1 MLSKDKEGDNILLLL
16 KRVKKKLVIQSRFQ
30 TFCFRKKKQRR
41 SFLQKEMDFE
51 KRSSKKGYYCLGN
64 YAYTPIKEAKNAT
77 ETGAT

>member
-1 MLSKDKEGDNILLLL
+1 
-16 KRVKKKLVIQSRFQ
+16 
-30 TFCFRKKKQRR
+30 
-41 SFLQKEMDFE
+41 MDFE